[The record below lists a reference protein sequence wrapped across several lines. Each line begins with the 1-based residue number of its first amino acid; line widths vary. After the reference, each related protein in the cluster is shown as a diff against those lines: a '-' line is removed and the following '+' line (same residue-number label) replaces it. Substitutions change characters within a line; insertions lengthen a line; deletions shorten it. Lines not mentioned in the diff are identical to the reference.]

1 MIRFYS
7 EKALRQ
13 LLNTGIVYTLRARPR
28 RTGLARVAS
37 KSGIVGLAR
46 VRLIGIIDL
55 SRPDSL
61 KPYLAYSGFNS
72 IGEWISEYRRL
83 NGNTDR
89 AFLYE
94 VRLLRKKHWHP
105 PLGGSTG
112 PTHSRM

>member
-37 KSGIVGLAR
+37 RSGIVGIAYI
-46 VRLIGIIDL
+46 RLVSVVDL

-72 IGEWISEYRRL
+72 IGEWVREYRRL
-83 NGNTDR
+83 NGNVDK

-94 VRLLRKKHWHP
+94 VRLVKP
-105 PLGGSTG
+105 A
-112 PTHSRM
+112 